1 MKMLFAIATLGAAL
15 LGCGSTLAQVGAMG
29 TQPLAATSPLA
40 MGTSA
45 PVGSTGVPLGATELA
60 APGTSPAPPATM
72 GMMGCSSP
80 GGSTSQTATA
90 LFDGGGMAG
99 ASSSCA
105 GAGGAVTGGAGA
117 DGTGSSMPHLST
129 LQAGRANIPLG
140 STELAS
146 PGLSPLPPVSTTFVS
161 PITPSITAPLSTL
174 GASPSVTATPPCPVT
189 GTFADGV
196 TTRQT
201 RQLSSSSSSAG
212 PGC

>member
-1 MKMLFAIATLGAAL
+1 MKMQSAMAALAAVL
-15 LGCGSTLAQVGAMG
+15 LGCGSALAQVGAMG
-29 TQPLAATSPLA
+29 TQPLAATTPLA

-72 GMMGCSSP
+72 GMTGCSSP
-80 GGSTSQTATA
+80 GGSTSQTANA
-90 LFDGGGMAG
+90 LFDGGGMAS

-105 GAGGAVTGGAGA
+105 GAGGTTNGGAGA
-117 DGTGSSMPHLST
+117 DSSSMPRLPT

-146 PGLSPLPPVSTTFVS
+146 PGLSPLPPVPTPYVS
-161 PITPSITAPLSTL
+161 PITPSTTAPLSTT
-174 GASPSVTATPPCPVT
+174 GASPSMTAAPPCPVT
-189 GTFADGV
+189 GTFPDGV
-196 TTRQT
+196 TTRQS
-201 RQLSSSSSSAG
+201 RLSGATTSSV

>member
-1 MKMLFAIATLGAAL
+1 MKMLFTTASLAAAL
-15 LGCGSTLAQVGAMG
+15 LGCGSTLAQVDAIGA
-29 TQPLAATSPLA
+29 QPLAATTPFA

-45 PVGSTGVPLGATELA
+45 PVGSTGIPLGATEMA

-72 GMMGCSSP
+72 GTMGCSSP

-99 ASSSCA
+99 ASSNCA
-105 GAGGAVTGGAGA
+105 GAGGATTGGAGA
-117 DGTGSSMPHLST
+117 DSTGSSMPHLPT
-129 LQAGRANIPLG
+129 LQAGPANIPLG

-161 PITPSITAPLSTL
+161 PIAPSITAPLSTL
-174 GASPSVTATPPCPVT
+174 GISPSTTAAPPCPVT
-189 GTFADGV
+189 GSFPDGV
-196 TTRQT
+196 TPRQS
-201 RQLSSSSSSAG
+201 RLSSSSSSAG